1 MGVNIFNLIIN
12 IYLSTVIVAV
22 IAFVLNF
29 RRLDRYYRKQ
39 GLQAVFNKD
48 SLVCLLMCF
57 IPIVNLSLDYYTGMV
72 HNLQMKS
79 LKNVLRKKIRKN
91 KKRRWHCE
99 AYYKTKSFCRL
110 LY

>member
-39 GLQAVFNKD
+39 GLQAVFNED
-48 SLVCLLMCF
+48 SIF
-57 IPIVNLSLDYYTGMV
+57 YGI
-72 HNLQMKS
+72 
-79 LKNVLRKKIRKN
+79 
-91 KKRRWHCE
+91 
-99 AYYKTKSFCRL
+99 
-110 LY
+110 LYWNGAMWTDEDFEEHFEKEDTEE

>member
-39 GLQAVFNKD
+39 GLQAVFNED
-48 SLVCLLMCF
+48 SLHCLLMCF
-57 IPIVNLSLDYYTGMV
+57 IPILNIFYGMSYWNGAMWTDEDFEE
-72 HNLQMKS
+72 HFGK
-79 LKNVLRKKIRKN
+79 
-91 KKRRWHCE
+91 E
-99 AYYKTKSFCRL
+99 DTEE
-110 LY
+110 

>member
-12 IYLSTVIVAV
+12 VYISTVIAAV

-39 GLQAVFNKD
+39 GLQAVFNED

-57 IPIVNLSLDYYTGMV
+57 IPVVNIKFG
-72 HNLQMKS
+72 
-79 LKNVLRKKIRKN
+79 
-91 KKRRWHCE
+91 
-99 AYYKTKSFCRL
+99 L
-110 LY
+110 LYWNGSQFTDEEMKKYLQGEEDVN

>member
-39 GLQAVFNKD
+39 GLQAVFNED
-48 SLVCLLMCF
+48 SLVCLFMCF
-57 IPIVNLSLDYYTGMV
+57 IPILN
-72 HNLQMKS
+72 
-79 LKNVLRKKIRKN
+79 I
-91 KKRRWHCE
+91 
-99 AYYKTKSFCRL
+99 
-110 LY
+110 LYGILYWNGAMWTDEEFKEYFEKEDAEE